1 MFFKKGLGDSSL
13 IYKLTIKNPKMSKAL
28 FTIANK
34 YALAEEAILDTR
46 EQKKEKDSGH
56 MDQPNSSK
64 GHARIA
70 KRVGH

>member
-13 IYKLTIKNPKMSKAL
+13 IYKLAIKNPKMSKAL

-46 EQKKEKDSGH
+46 KQKKEKDSGH

-64 GHARIA
+64 GHARTA